1 MRPSA
6 WQCLKD
12 CGFFGS
18 GVLKKSLPCVGLIQH
33 DEARSGYPHKNFP
46 SSSRKTRRLQN
57 LQSRKTLH
65 LEPQTLKVLEAQNF
79 NQKIQKS
86 TEAPQA
92 EKARQTLK
100 ANALT
105 PPALAG
111 GSSTFT
117 TSRGLAKAGLQ
128 MGPETGFSGLHKLI
142 SFFSGGFVGWVLRV
156 QGLLRVWGLRAKKFG
171 TRVLGCRLEGVSSTF
186 PRAGFQ
192 VRGFRVEGFG
202 FGEGA
207 FAFGKFGLRVLWK

>member
-1 MRPSA
+1 MLRASA
-6 WQCLKD
+6 WQFLKD

-33 DEARSGYPHKNFP
+33 DETRSGYPHKNFP
-46 SSSRKTRRLQN
+46 GSSRKTRRLQN

-65 LEPQTLKVLEAQNF
+65 LEPQTLKFQRLKTSN
-79 NQKIQKS
+79 QKS

-128 MGPETGFSGLHKLI
+128 RGPETGFTGLYKLI
-142 SFFSGGFVGWVLRV
+142 SFFSASMRALWGG
-156 QGLLRVWGLRAKKFG
+156 
-171 TRVLGCRLEGVSSTF
+171 C
-186 PRAGFQ
+186 
-192 VRGFRVEGFG
+192 
-202 FGEGA
+202 
-207 FAFGKFGLRVLWK
+207 